1 MADERRTME
10 QSKEILKQKGVE
22 ILADL
27 GTGLFV
33 ALVPVNEFREQDINA
48 RIMDDS
54 KFKRLVANIEKR
66 GTLESLPYCT
76 LTDRGIEIVSGHHR
90 IKASRAAGIEKVPT
104 LIDLSNLSRSQIAA
118 KQIAHN
124 ALAGVDDENT
134 LKEIAKLI
142 TDVDDMLE
150 SALDNDFFK
159 EQETK
164 IEKLSTIAVDI
175 EWKTVEFLFLNHQI
189 EDLNKLVDNVTP
201 ADTAG
206 VASIE
211 QFKPFVDALEKVKKF
226 NNVKAVGTAINMMIK
241 AALESIGETPVGEEK
256 MDCVT
261 IGSIIGQSAIPKE
274 SAATIKAAFDDL
286 IKKGVIE
293 KKQEWRALE
302 MWAAEYLAEK

>member
-10 QSKEILKQKGVE
+10 QSKEILKQKGVK

-104 LIDLSNLSRSQIAA
+104 LVDLSNLSRSQIAA

-175 EWKTVEFLFLNHQI
+175 DWKTVEFLFLNHQI
-189 EDLNKLVDNVTP
+189 EDLKKLVDTVTP
-201 ADTAG
+201 ADTVG

-293 KKQEWRALE
+293 KKQEWKALE
-302 MWAAEYLAEK
+302 MWAAEYLAGK

>member
-48 RIMDDS
+48 RIMDDA

-104 LIDLSNLSRSQIAA
+104 LVDLSNLSRSQIAA

-124 ALAGVDDENT
+124 ALAGVDDEHT

-150 SALDNDFFK
+150 SALDKDFFK
-159 EQETK
+159 EQVAQ
-164 IEKLSTIAVDI
+164 IEKLSTMAVDI
-175 EWKTVEFLFLNHQI
+175 NWKTVEFLFLNHQI
-189 EDLNKLVDNVTP
+189 ADLNKLVDKVAP
-201 ADTAG
+201 ADTVG
-206 VASIE
+206 VASME
-211 QFKPFVDALEKVKKF
+211 QFKSFVDALEKVKKF
-226 NNVKAVGTAINMMIK
+226 NNVKAVGTAINLMVK
-241 AALESIGETPVGEEK
+241 SALESIGETPEGEEK

-274 SAATIKAAFDDL
+274 SAATIKKAFDDL
-286 IKKGVIE
+286 IGKGIIE

-302 MWAAEYLAEK
+302 MWAAEYLAGK

>member
-175 EWKTVEFLFLNHQI
+175 DWKTVEFLFLNHQI
-189 EDLNKLVDNVTP
+189 EDLKKLVDNVTP
-201 ADTAG
+201 ADTVG

-302 MWAAEYLAEK
+302 MWAAEYLAGK

>member
-10 QSKEILKQKGVE
+10 QSKEILIQKGVK

-175 EWKTVEFLFLNHQI
+175 DWKTVEFLFLNHQI
-189 EDLNKLVDNVTP
+189 EDLKKLVDNVTP
-201 ADTAG
+201 ADTVG

-293 KKQEWRALE
+293 KKQEWKALE
-302 MWAAEYLAEK
+302 MWAAEYLAGK

>member
-10 QSKEILKQKGVE
+10 QSKEILIQKGVE

-104 LIDLSNLSRSQIAA
+104 LVDLSNLSRSQIAA

-175 EWKTVEFLFLNHQI
+175 DWKTVEFLFLNHQI
-189 EDLNKLVDNVTP
+189 EDLKKLVDNVTP
-201 ADTAG
+201 ADTVG

-302 MWAAEYLAEK
+302 MWAAEYLAGK

>member
-10 QSKEILKQKGVE
+10 QSKEILIQKGVE

-48 RIMDDS
+48 RIMDDA

-104 LIDLSNLSRSQIAA
+104 LVDLSNLSRSQIAA

-189 EDLNKLVDNVTP
+189 GDLNKLVDNVTP

-302 MWAAEYLAEK
+302 MWAAEYLAGK

>member
-10 QSKEILKQKGVE
+10 QSKEILIQKGVE

-48 RIMDDS
+48 RIMDDA

-104 LIDLSNLSRSQIAA
+104 LVDLSNLSRSQIAA

-302 MWAAEYLAEK
+302 MWAAEYLAGK